1 MKSVYVNPNWSLD
14 VLGEQLRERGQL
26 HNSPFSLQRFIPRA
40 SVNVSFAS
48 YVTTTRFSPLAP
60 PVGLSEDGPVEG
72 CDVCV
77 SVRTKTTGTR
87 VNPCAFV

>member
-48 YVTTTRFSPLAP
+48 YVTTTRFSLLAP
-60 PVGLSEDGPVEG
+60 PVDLSVDEPT
-72 CDVCV
+72 
-77 SVRTKTTGTR
+77 VRAVT
-87 VNPCAFV
+87 CA

>member
-48 YVTTTRFSPLAP
+48 YVTTTRFSPLAS
-60 PVGLSEDGPVEG
+60 PVDLSVDGPAARAV
-72 CDVCV
+72 
-77 SVRTKTTGTR
+77 T
-87 VNPCAFV
+87 CA